1 MYMHIHVHSRA
12 LKVFIYMC
20 SYGYTGYPS
29 RVEMQ
34 SFIGRSMK
42 GNRSTLSY
50 TESQSSVQ
58 TSFSDSNCWEG
69 SRSKLARE
77 WTYWRECCQICSS
90 SEPLRKPVLT
100 WRKIASPV
108 RWEEGFLC
116 CSVSVFT
123 YLMLLTH
130 QLNPDEVLQREE
142 VPSNSV

>member
-1 MYMHIHVHSRA
+1 MHAYTCAFKSSV
-12 LKVFIYMC
+12 KVFMCMC

-34 SFIGRSMK
+34 SFIGCSVE
-42 GNRSTLSY
+42 GNRSTFLY
-50 TESQSSVQ
+50 TESQSNVQ
-58 TSFSDSNCWEG
+58 ISFSDSNCWEG

-90 SEPLRKPVLT
+90 SESLRKPVLT
-100 WRKIASPV
+100 WLKIASPV